1 MTEAPIGMFDSG
13 VGGLS
18 IYRETRQVL
27 PGHDVIYIAD
37 QGYGMYGERSLA
49 EVRQRSETV
58 ARFLIDRGATT
69 IVVACNSASAAALHS
84 LRTRFPDVTF
94 VGMEPAVKP
103 AAGLSRTGKIGVLAT
118 DATFQGELFASVVG
132 RHAVDHEVIAK
143 TCPGLAAAIE
153 AGDPATDGLIEQY
166 VGDVVDQGADVV
178 VLACTHYSLVTDR
191 IATVAGTATVVDPAP
206 AVARQVRRV
215 VDGPVRS
222 SGGSVAFLTTADP
235 DRFSGQ
241 LRELL
246 GVVAAPDSV
255 EL

>member
-1 MTEAPIGMFDSG
+1 MFDSG

-18 IYRETRQVL
+18 IYREARQVL

-49 EVRQRSETV
+49 EVRERSETV

-69 IVVACNSASAAALHS
+69 IVVACNSASAAALHH
-84 LRTRFPDVTF
+84 LRTQFPEVTF

-103 AAGLSRTGKIGVLAT
+103 ATGLSRSGKIGILGT
-118 DATFQGELFASVVG
+118 DATFQGELFASVVD
-132 RHAVDHEVIAK
+132 RHATDREVITK

-153 AGDPATDGLIEQY
+153 AGDPASENLIERY
-166 VGDVVDQGADVV
+166 VGDVVARGADVV
-178 VLACTHYSLVTDR
+178 VLACTHYSLVRDR
-191 IATVAGTATVVDPAP
+191 IAAAAGTATVVDPAP
-206 AVARQVRRV
+206 AVARQVMRV
-215 VDGPVRS
+215 VDRPRGPS
-222 SGGSVAFLTTADP
+222 QGSAAFLTTADP

-241 LRELL
+241 LREQL
-246 GVVAAPDSV
+246 GGVAAPGSV

>member
-1 MTEAPIGMFDSG
+1 MTKAPIGMFDSG

-27 PGHDVIYIAD
+27 PGHDVICVAD
-37 QGYGMYGERSLA
+37 QGYGMYGQRSLA
-49 EVRQRSETV
+49 EVSQRSETV

-69 IVVACNSASAAALHS
+69 IVVACNSASAAALHH
-84 LRTRFPDVTF
+84 LRTQFPEVTF

-103 AAGLSRTGKIGVLAT
+103 ATGLSRSGKIGILGT
-118 DATFQGELFASVVG
+118 DATFQGELFASVVD
-132 RHAVDHEVIAK
+132 RHATDREVITK

-153 AGDPATDGLIEQY
+153 AGDPASENLIERY
-166 VGDVVDQGADVV
+166 VGDVVARGADVV
-178 VLACTHYSLVTDR
+178 VLACTHYSLVRDR
-191 IATVAGTATVVDPAP
+191 IAAAAGTATVVDPAP
-206 AVARQVRRV
+206 AVARQVMRV
-215 VDGPVRS
+215 VDRPRGPS
-222 SGGSVAFLTTADP
+222 QGSAAFLTTADP

-246 GVVAAPDSV
+246 GVVAAPGSV

>member
-1 MTEAPIGMFDSG
+1 MTGAPIGMFDSG

-18 IYRETRQVL
+18 IYVETRHAL
-27 PGHDVIYIAD
+27 PGHDIIYVAD

-69 IVVACNSASAAALHS
+69 IVVACNSASAAALHP
-84 LRTRFPDVTF
+84 LRAQFPGVTF

-103 AAGLSRTGKIGVLAT
+103 AAGVSRTGKIGVLAT
-118 DATFQGELFASVVG
+118 ETTFQGELFASVVD
-132 RHAVDHEVIAK
+132 RHAANHEVITK

-153 AGDPATDGLIEQY
+153 AGDPGTDELIERY
-166 VGDVVDQGADVV
+166 VGDVVARGADVV
-178 VLACTHYSLVTDR
+178 VLGCTHYSLVKDR
-191 IATVAGTATVVDPAP
+191 IAAAADTATVVDPAP
-206 AVARQVRRV
+206 AVARQVARV
-215 VDGPVRS
+215 VDNPHRS
-222 SGGSVAFLTTADP
+222 SHGSVTFLTTADP

-246 GVVAAPDSV
+246 GLAASPGRV